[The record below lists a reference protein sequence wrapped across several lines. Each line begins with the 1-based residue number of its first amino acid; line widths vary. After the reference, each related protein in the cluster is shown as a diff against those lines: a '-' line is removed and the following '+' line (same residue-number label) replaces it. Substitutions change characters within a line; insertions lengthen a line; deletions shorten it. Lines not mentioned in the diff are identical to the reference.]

1 MKHIGLII
9 WTLIFTSFSVFGQ
22 LNKQIDRSQIASLKN
37 SPFETAKSMTSELK
51 IQKKYR
57 IQYVMDLDNLISKFP
72 NDTIILAENY
82 DFICFGCPA
91 DNIQI
96 LVDTTLTNYR
106 KDSKY
111 KTYGKTIEILP
122 KKLTDQSAYFQSDLF
137 ELRDE
142 IRMNDNWNE
151 KPEKYGTDKCFDGGH
166 TFYTVFYPDRHMI
179 SMYMRC
185 WIPKDIRKRTDANNN
200 P

>member
-9 WTLIFTSFSVFGQ
+9 SILIFTSFSVFGQ

-51 IQKKYR
+51 IQKKFR

-91 DNIQI
+91 DNVQI
-96 LVDTTLTNYR
+96 LADTILTNYK
-106 KDSKY
+106 KDFKSKDY
-111 KTYGKTIEILP
+111 NKTIEFVS
-122 KKLTDQSAYFQSDLF
+122 KKTFDQRAYESDLF

-142 IRMNDNWNE
+142 IWTDKYWNE
-151 KPEKYGTDKCFDGGH
+151 KPEKYGTDKCLDGGH
-166 TFYTVFYPDRHMI
+166 TFFTVFYPDKHMI

-185 WIPKDIRKRTDANNN
+185 WIPKVIRKRTDANNN